1 MNDKRLG
8 AYNRI
13 LKGSSSPS
21 GSEESV
27 SVAEK
32 AARDARA
39 VQKAES
45 SVGTASRSSVAGG
58 TRAKAGSGTT
68 AGKGAGGNAG
78 AGTHGTAGLRSGGGE
93 GSARDERLKD
103 TSKRLSGL
111 IKVPQPAGAGPEG
124 KESPFRKVAKFL
136 LLIGVEDAAKVMSRL
151 TPEQTERVVLEI
163 ASIRRVDPDEATI
176 VLAEF
181 ESLLQQATAPTG
193 GVETARSILDAAFGK
208 ERAEAM
214 LRKAVP
220 DIEGKPFEYLNGM
233 DPDRLL
239 SLIADELPAVKA
251 LVLSRIKPA
260 TAAQAIKRMPTAEKN
275 DTVIRLAKLKAID
288 PEVMRRV
295 DGAMRE
301 KVQNVSVSS
310 VDSIDGRNAL
320 AEILRHMDSSGERSI
335 LDRLSDEDSEL
346 GRDLRERLFT
356 IDDIVRAD
364 DRFLQETLRPMAERD
379 LALLIAGKAEPFRKK
394 ILANVSRTRA
404 TLIIDEER
412 IANPIPRAEAER
424 VTSAFFITMRR
435 AWEEGK
441 FVIDG
446 RDSDDIWV

>member
-1 MNDKRLG
+1 MNLNDKRLG

-13 LKGSSSPS
+13 LKSSSSPS
-21 GSEESV
+21 GTEESV

-32 AARDARA
+32 AAKAARA
-39 VQKAES
+39 VKKDEA
-45 SVGTASRSSVAGG
+45 SVGTMGTAARSGSLSG
-58 TRAKAGSGTT
+58 TRARTGAEPRGGARIGAHGAT
-68 AGKGAGGNAG
+68 AS
-78 AGTHGTAGLRSGGGE
+78 HVDGGGE
-93 GSARDERLKD
+93 PSREERLKD

-163 ASIRRVDPDEATI
+163 ASIRRVDPDEASI

-181 ESLLQQATAPTG
+181 ESLLKQATAPTG
-193 GVETARSILDAAFGK
+193 GVETARSILDAAFGE

-220 DIEGKPFEYLNGM
+220 DIEGKPFEYLNDM
-233 DPDRLL
+233 DPERLL

-260 TAAQAIKRMPTAEKN
+260 TAAQVIKRMSPAEKS

-288 PEVMRRV
+288 PEVLRRV

-320 AEILRHMDSSGERSI
+320 AEILRHMDSSGEKSI

-404 TLIIDEER
+404 TLILDEER
-412 IANPIPRAEAER
+412 IAQPVPRAEAER
-424 VTSAFFITMRR
+424 VIGAFFITMRR

>member
-1 MNDKRLG
+1 
-8 AYNRI
+8 
-13 LKGSSSPS
+13 
-21 GSEESV
+21 
-27 SVAEK
+27 
-32 AARDARA
+32 
-39 VQKAES
+39 
-45 SVGTASRSSVAGG
+45 
-58 TRAKAGSGTT
+58 
-68 AGKGAGGNAG
+68 
-78 AGTHGTAGLRSGGGE
+78 
-93 GSARDERLKD
+93 
-103 TSKRLSGL
+103 
-111 IKVPQPAGAGPEG
+111 
-124 KESPFRKVAKFL
+124 
-136 LLIGVEDAAKVMSRL
+136 
-151 TPEQTERVVLEI
+151 
-163 ASIRRVDPDEATI
+163 
-176 VLAEF
+176 
-181 ESLLQQATAPTG
+181 
-193 GVETARSILDAAFGK
+193 
-208 ERAEAM
+208 M

-220 DIEGKPFEYLNGM
+220 DIEGKPFEYLNDM
-233 DPDRLL
+233 DPERLL

-260 TAAQAIKRMPTAEKN
+260 TAAQVIKRMSPAEKS

-288 PEVMRRV
+288 PEVLRRV

-320 AEILRHMDSSGERSI
+320 AEILRHMDSSGEKSI

-404 TLIIDEER
+404 TLILDEER
-412 IANPIPRAEAER
+412 IAQPVPRAEAER
-424 VTSAFFITMRR
+424 VIGAFFITMRR